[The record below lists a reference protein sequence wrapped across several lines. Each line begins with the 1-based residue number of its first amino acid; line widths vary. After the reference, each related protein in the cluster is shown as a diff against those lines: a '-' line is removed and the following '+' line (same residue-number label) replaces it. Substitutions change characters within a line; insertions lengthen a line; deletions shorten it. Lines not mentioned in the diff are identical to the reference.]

1 MGWMFQDYWITSEIS
16 VTSANMVH
24 KAVFGNYPLWHRKD
38 YFVIKLLKPND
49 KHRFAQIAIIF
60 LCISV
65 KIKTKQKTLNILA
78 EKSNV
83 VMR

>member
-1 MGWMFQDYWITSEIS
+1 MFQDYWITSEIS
-16 VTSANMVH
+16 VISANMVQ

-38 YFVIKLLKPND
+38 YFVVKLLKPNG

-65 KIKTKQKTLNILA
+65 KTKTKQKNTKHFSW
-78 EKSNV
+78 KSYV
-83 VMR
+83 VMS